1 VSNALHSHVAARV
14 ARQLGCRQTC
24 VTKQLAYPPSKLRS
38 WSEFLEEYE
47 SHLAWST
54 TAELTEATE
63 HVVTAVNGVRF
74 EDFVAT
80 AVEPNAYFFKD
91 VVLLV

>member
-1 VSNALHSHVAARV
+1 
-14 ARQLGCRQTC
+14 
-24 VTKQLAYPPSKLRS
+24 LRS
-38 WSEFLEEYE
+38 WNEFLEEYE
-47 SHLAWST
+47 SHLAWVT

-80 AVEPNAYFFKD
+80 AIEPNAYVFKD
-91 VVLLV
+91 VNCFINIIIWGMPTELH